1 MKISILEQTFKRN
14 NNQTC
19 CIIIAGIRDNNGE
32 IIPSS
37 PAKFI
42 GIAKCCPGDK
52 YDFNIGKKLS
62 LARAELKMFNYFDKK
77 AIKLR
82 KVSEEVINDSKELS
96 NKAAKQYYHNI
107 QYIKDII
114 SKIK

>member
-14 NNQTC
+14 NNQTY
-19 CIIIAGIRDNNGE
+19 CIIVAGIRDNNGE

-37 PAKFI
+37 PAKFV
-42 GIAKCCPGDK
+42 GMAKCCPGDK

-62 LARAELKMFNYFDKK
+62 LARAELKAFDYFDKK
-77 AIKLR
+77 AIKLINTC
-82 KVSEEVINDSKELS
+82 EEIINESKELS
-96 NKAAKQYYHNI
+96 DKAAKQYYHNI